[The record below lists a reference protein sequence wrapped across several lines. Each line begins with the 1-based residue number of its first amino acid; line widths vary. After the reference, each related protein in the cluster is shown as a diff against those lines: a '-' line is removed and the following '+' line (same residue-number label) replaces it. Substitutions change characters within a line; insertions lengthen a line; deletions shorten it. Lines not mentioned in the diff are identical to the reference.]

1 MTKESITQSS
11 NIVKNKLLSLLTQEM
26 LTPLTSVMGM
36 ASVLNQE
43 IYGSLTDKQRKYVEV
58 INERS
63 RYLQLLVEEIIA
75 LTKLD
80 ESGKTSEKT
89 PVDVKNICQ
98 QIVRDLEPEIVHQQI
113 KVQLLAGS
121 SDRVCFFDKIALE
134 QTLYNLIYSVIKST
148 GSGSGVK
155 IHLSEKQ
162 EEFNIAVWVSHPI
175 LGDNLP
181 HAQLYSQKLSEIE
194 NQDNQ
199 SSLMLNRLQLTFD
212 ELTTI
217 VFDKMSIQ
225 GENVAANPTRDLL
238 ALLLSCQLAEQ
249 NGGSFWVQG
258 STELGYRYILTLP
271 LSN

>member
-1 MTKESITQSS
+1 MTKESIIKSS
-11 NIVKNKLLSLLTQEM
+11 NLIKNKLLSLLIQEM

-36 ASVLNQE
+36 ASVLHQE

-58 INERS
+58 IHERS
-63 RYLQLLVEEIIA
+63 QYLRLLVEEIIG

-80 ESGKTSEKT
+80 ESGQTSEKT

-121 SDRVCFFDKIALE
+121 SDQVCFFDKIALE

-181 HAQLYSQKLSEIE
+181 HAQLYSHKLSEIE

-217 VFDKMSIQ
+217 VFDKTSIQ
-225 GENVAANPTRDLL
+225 GENIAAEPTRELL

-271 LSN
+271 LSK